1 MILFKF
7 SASICG
13 FYLLFKTK
21 RRNLVL
27 NCCAMLKKE
36 RQAYILHQ
44 VSLHNSVLSTD
55 LSNAIHVSEDTI
67 RRDLNE
73 LAERGK
79 VIKVHGGALSKSF
92 NSFYLR
98 TDIYNVD
105 NKQLIAEKAASLIR
119 DGMFVLTG
127 GGTTIIEMA
136 RLLPEQ
142 LKATFFTG
150 SIPAAYEYSQHPNI
164 EVIFIGDKISKK
176 SQIAVGG
183 EAITRIKHIKA
194 DICFLGINAIDLEH
208 GITDNDWDI
217 VQMKKAMIESSSQT
231 VVMSISEKLNSVQRV
246 HICGMDEIDMLV
258 TELHPADAQ
267 LDPFRME
274 GLTIL

>member
-1 MILFKF
+1 
-7 SASICG
+7 
-13 FYLLFKTK
+13 
-21 RRNLVL
+21 
-27 NCCAMLKKE
+27 MLKKE

-44 VSLHNSVLSTD
+44 VSLHNSVLSAD
-55 LSNAIHVSEDTI
+55 LSTSINVSEDTI

-73 LAERGK
+73 LAENGK

-98 TDIYNVD
+98 SDVYNVD
-105 NKQLIAEKAASLIR
+105 SKKIIAEKAASLIK

-136 RLLPEQ
+136 RLLPEH
-142 LKATFFTG
+142 LKATFLTG

-164 EVIFIGDKISKK
+164 EVIFIGDKIAKK

-194 DICFLGINAIDLEH
+194 DLCFLGINALDPEN
-208 GITDNDWDI
+208 GITDNDWDV
-217 VQMKKAMIESSSQT
+217 VQVKKAMIESSAQT
-231 VVMSISEKLNSVQRV
+231 VVLTISEKLNSHQSIR
-246 HICGMDEIDMLV
+246 ICGLDEIDILI
-258 TELHPADAQ
+258 TELDPSDHL
-267 LDPFRME
+267 LDPFRLNS
-274 GLTIL
+274 LTIL

>member
-1 MILFKF
+1 
-7 SASICG
+7 
-13 FYLLFKTK
+13 
-21 RRNLVL
+21 
-27 NCCAMLKKE
+27 MLKKE

-44 VSLHNSVLSTD
+44 VSLHNSVLSAD
-55 LSNAIHVSEDTI
+55 LSHAINVSEDTI

-73 LAERGK
+73 LADTGK

-98 TDIYNVD
+98 SDVYNVD
-105 NKQLIAEKAASLIR
+105 NKKIIAQKAASLIK

-136 RLLPEQ
+136 RLLPES

-150 SIPAAYEYSQHPNI
+150 SIPAAFEYAQHPNI

-183 EAITRIKHIKA
+183 EAINKIKHIKA
-194 DICFLGINAIDLEH
+194 DICLLGINAIDRQN

-217 VQMKKAMIESSSQT
+217 VQMKKAMIESSAQT
-231 VVMSISEKLNSVQRV
+231 VVMSISEKLNSSQRIRV
-246 HICGMDEIDMLV
+246 CGLNEIDMLI
-258 TELHPADAQ
+258 TELDPDSP
-267 LDPFRME
+267 LLEPFRRP
-274 GLTIL
+274 GTVIL